1 LAQICR
7 ETGDE
12 RGWGKTVRRLGS
24 KRADK
29 WNSRDEAKKGRTTSV
44 RDGEGG
50 AARLLPRTSPLISA
64 PSPTIAWAG
73 NILQRGGSTEPAAA
87 FVFSFRE
94 TARF

>member
-1 LAQICR
+1 
-7 ETGDE
+7 
-12 RGWGKTVRRLGS
+12 
-24 KRADK
+24 
-29 WNSRDEAKKGRTTSV
+29 V

-64 PSPTIAWAG
+64 PSPKIAWAG